1 MKNKLWIFGD
11 SFSTIWEKMG
21 GLGDT
26 YKEYKG
32 YTPKIFSHYLST
44 MLEMGVEQRGIGGA
58 DNFTIFD
65 SIIDTLNHSDITTGD
80 IVVVGWSSPTRFR
93 VERNNEWVTLH
104 MPEKGNG
111 PTPDKIKNNQHRFID
126 INTIQ
131 QILVNRTSS
140 LYWDEVI
147 NWSRLLK
154 IAFELKG
161 IKVIFWSPF
170 VLGTDMMLKK
180 QLLPKDWY
188 IGTSLNRLNKET
200 NGVIDD
206 PHFSEEAHYKLAGI
220 LYEKITK

>member
-11 SFSTIWEKMG
+11 SFSTIWERMG
-21 GLGDT
+21 GLCDR

-44 MLEMGVEQRGIGGA
+44 MLDMKIEQKGIGGA

-65 SIIDTLNHSDITTGD
+65 TIIHNLNDNYIHSGD
-80 IVVVGWSSPTRFR
+80 IVIIGWSSPTRFR

-104 MPEKGNG
+104 NPQPNNG
-111 PTPDKIKNNQHRFID
+111 PTPDKIKNNQHKFID

-131 QILVNRTSS
+131 QILVNRTHS

-170 VLGTDMMLKK
+170 VLGTDMNLKK

-188 IGTSLNRLNKET
+188 INTSLNRLKEDT

-206 PHFSEEAHYKLAGI
+206 QHFSEEAHQKLAEI
-220 LYEKITK
+220 LYKKITK